1 MDEKMTGQC
10 LCGAVTVTIPAN
22 DEVGVCHCGMCRRW
36 GGGPFFAIHCK
47 EGVEFSGEEHIAR
60 HASSDW
66 AERGFCRE
74 CGTHLF
80 YFLALNGEYAVL
92 AGLFDDDEKFTI
104 KEQIFID
111 RKPAFYSLANET
123 RNLTEAEVMA
133 QFQE

>member
-1 MDEKMTGQC
+1 MI
-10 LCGAVTVTIPAN
+10 TIPAN

-47 EGVEFSGEEHIAR
+47 EGVEFSGEENIAR
-60 HASSDW
+60 FASSDW

-92 AGLFDDDEKFTI
+92 AGLFDDDKEFAI

-111 RKPAFYSLANET
+111 RKPGFYSLANET

-133 QFQE
+133 QFSE